1 MENNKRVHR
10 IFVILGSTIV
20 LSIMVYLYARVFG
33 KSLDTGLPLT
43 VDVAKKIASRSVM
56 SILGMTVSA
65 TLIAVVSLA
74 FQTMTENRILTPS
87 MIGFDSVFIATQS
100 VLMFLTS
107 RWSVSK
113 VLFGNPYYNF
123 LITTGIMLAIS
134 MLMYRIILRKNKN
147 NIVFL
152 LLFGLILSGIV
163 RSLTNYIEVLLKPQ
177 EFQQLKAVTSV
188 TITNMN
194 TSIMLLVT
202 PVMLL
207 LAFLFIRKSREYDV
221 MLLGESNAKSLGVPY
236 TKRLNLNLVYIA
248 LAMAVTTALIGPLTF
263 LGLLAVNIAREL
275 FRTYKHSVLFAG
287 STLIAI
293 VFLVLGQGIVELL
306 RYATPVTV
314 LIDLF
319 GGVYMIYLVLR
330 ENKL

>member
-1 MENNKRVHR
+1 MEDSKRIRR
-10 IFVILGSTIV
+10 IFIFLGFIITLSVI
-20 LSIMVYLYARVFG
+20 VYLYARVLG

-43 VDVAKKIASRSVM
+43 VDIAKKIASRSVM
-56 SILGMTVSA
+56 SLLGMAVSA

-74 FQTMTENRILTPS
+74 FQTITENRILTPS

-107 RWSVSK
+107 RWTLSK
-113 VLFGNPYYNF
+113 VLFSNPYYNF
-123 LITTGIMLAIS
+123 LITTGVMLVIS

-152 LLFGLILSGIV
+152 LLFGLILSGMV
-163 RSLTNYIEVLLKPQ
+163 RSLTNYIEVLLNPQ

-188 TITNMN
+188 TITKMN
-194 TSIMLLVT
+194 TSIILLAT
-202 PVMLL
+202 PVMLF
-207 LAFLFIRKSREYDV
+207 LAFLFMRKSREYDV
-221 MLLGESNAKSLGVPY
+221 MLLSESNAKSLGVPY

-275 FRTYKHSVLFAG
+275 FRTYKHSVLFIG
-287 STLIAI
+287 SILVAI

-314 LIDLF
+314 LIDLV
-319 GGVYMIYLVLR
+319 GGVYMIYLILR
-330 ENKL
+330 ENRL